1 MTSPEVAEEI
11 AGKWVERFGHAV
23 AGATDLLDTLL
34 RPDGWW
40 RDLLAFTWDIRSFVG
55 VEAVRTAM
63 EEHAAQTLATGL
75 DLSPGSTVQVVAGDP
90 AQILA
95 WFDFDTAVGSGRG
108 FVRLLPDGPD
118 GPWRALGVLTSLQE
132 LRGREEAAG
141 SRRPLGTQHREVPG
155 RVTWAEQRGA
165 EADFAT
171 TDPEVVVVGGGQCGL
186 AVAARLGRLGV
197 STLVVERNARIGDN
211 WRSRYPS
218 LTLHDPVGMD
228 HLPYLPFPESWPQ
241 FTPKDKFAGW
251 LEFYAEAMELNVWT
265 SCTLTRLDRDE
276 TAGTWTVTALR
287 ADGSER
293 VLRPRHVI
301 LAGGL
306 NGAPAIPAL
315 PGRAEFA
322 GQVVHSSAFAGGT
335 EWRGQR
341 AVVVGAGVS
350 GHDVAQNLYEQGADV
365 TLVQRSSTYVV
376 RSDTWYSTFL
386 PFYLEDG
393 PSTADADLLASSVPF
408 GVAPTLAVEPTRLAA
423 EADRELHDG
432 LRRAGFALD
441 FGPDGQGLM
450 AKHLLGIEGYYID
463 VGASGLIAAGKIAVR
478 QGAAV
483 DRFTADGVVL
493 ADGMTL
499 PADLVVLATG
509 YHGVLDSSRQLLGP
523 IADRCLP
530 VYGVAPDGEMSGVWR
545 HSGQDGLWF
554 MVGQLQAA
562 RIYSHVLA
570 LRIAAIQDG
579 LIDASSGYRGEP
591 ATERVAVQA

>member
-1 MTSPEVAEEI
+1 MA
-11 AGKWVERFGHAV
+11 RFGRAV
-23 AGATDLLDTLL
+23 AGAPELVDTLL
-34 RPDGWW
+34 QPGGWW

-55 VEAVRTAM
+55 TEAVRAAVEDHTLQTA
-63 EEHAAQTLATGL
+63 ATAF
-75 DLSPGSTVQVVAGDP
+75 DLSPRSVVQVVAGDP
-90 AQILA
+90 AQIVA
-95 WFDFDTAVGSGRG
+95 WFDFATAAGSGRG
-108 FVRLLPDGPD
+108 FVRLLPGSEGRTPTSGSSEGAD

-132 LRGREEAAG
+132 LRGREEAVG

-155 RVTWAEQRGA
+155 RITWTDRRRAET
-165 EADFAT
+165 DFAT
-171 TDPEVVVVGGGQCGL
+171 TDPEVLVVGGGQCGL

-251 LEFYAEAMELNVWT
+251 LEYYAEAMELNVWT
-265 SCTLTRLDRDE
+265 SSTLAQLTRDE
-276 TAGTWTVTALR
+276 ADGSWSVTVRR

-293 VLRPRHVI
+293 VLRPRHVV

-306 NGAPAIPAL
+306 NGAPAIPEL

-322 GQVVHSSAFAGGT
+322 GQVVHSSAFGGGAA
-335 EWRGQR
+335 WQGRR

-350 GHDVAQNLYEQGADV
+350 GHDVAQNLYEQGAEV

-386 PFYLEDG
+386 PFYLEGG
-393 PSTADADLLASSVPF
+393 PSTADADLLAASAPF
-408 GVAPTLAVEPTRLAA
+408 GISPSLAVEPTRIAA
-423 EADRELHDG
+423 EADRELHEG

-463 VGASGLIAAGKIAVR
+463 VGASGLIADGKIAVQ
-478 QGAAV
+478 QGAGV
-483 DRFTADGVVL
+483 ERFTPDGIVL
-493 ADGMTL
+493 TDSTAL

-509 YHGVLDSSRQLLGP
+509 YHGVLDSSRDLLGP

-530 VYGVAPDGEMSGVWR
+530 VYGVAPDGEMSSVWR

-562 RIYSHVLA
+562 RIYSQVLA

-591 ATERVAVQA
+591 AADRVAVQA